1 MESSYNLALRIN
13 KKLKE
18 KGSTESEKI
27 AWIEGQISWHINDTL
42 KLIKNIN
49 ETSYNK
55 EDRISRV
62 FKMEE
67 DYGIPK
73 THLIL

>member
-1 MESSYNLALRIN
+1 MESSYNLSLRIN